1 MGGVFGGTGFEINI
15 EMACELAAGIRH
27 QAVYFLE
34 FREQSKIFVFL
45 LCRRIITFSLEES
58 TERASGDYLLQSAIG
73 EPSEL
78 SMQSRLGEEQE
89 AWMGVQ
95 N

>member
-1 MGGVFGGTGFEINI
+1 MRIGG
-15 EMACELAAGIRH
+15 GIRH

-45 LCRRIITFSLEES
+45 LRRRIIMFSLEES
-58 TERASGDYLLQSAIG
+58 TERAFGDNHLQSAIG
-73 EPSEL
+73 KPSEL

-89 AWMGVQ
+89 AWTGVQ